1 MIGSDNDKE
10 ANKKV
15 PRGTESIFRIIV
27 LRGTSIS
34 RLCVGWSDTQ
44 IVIC

>member
-15 PRGTESIFRIIV
+15 PRGTDSKFRIIV
-27 LRGTSIS
+27 LRGT
-34 RLCVGWSDTQ
+34 
-44 IVIC
+44 